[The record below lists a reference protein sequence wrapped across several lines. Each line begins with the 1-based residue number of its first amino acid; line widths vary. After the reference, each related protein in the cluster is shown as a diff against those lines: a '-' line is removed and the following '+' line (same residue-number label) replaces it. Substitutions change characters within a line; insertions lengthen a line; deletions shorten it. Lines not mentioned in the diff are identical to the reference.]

1 MKLAIIG
8 SRGIK
13 NISLHEYLPEGIT
26 EIVSGGAIG
35 VDRLAR
41 AYAREQG
48 LLLTE
53 FLPDYQSYGRR
64 APLLRNNYI
73 IDHADEVVAFWD
85 GKSSGTGYVI
95 DRCQKIGKK
104 VTVFTF
110 SDDKLVEKTV
120 WNSVK
125 LF

>member
-13 NISLHEYLPEGIT
+13 NISLEEYLPEGIT

-41 AYAREQG
+41 AYAKENH

-53 FLPDYQSYGRR
+53 YLPDYQSYGRG
-64 APLLRNNYI
+64 APLVRNNYI

-85 GKSSGTGYVI
+85 GKSRGTQYVI
-95 DRCQKIGKK
+95 DRCQKKGKK
-104 VTVFTF
+104 VTVYTF
-110 SDDKLVEKTV
+110 LSDGTVEKTI
-120 WNSVK
+120 WN
-125 LF
+125 